1 MRLMREVRF
10 SLLPP
15 GSGDSRVTNSWG
27 GWPGDAII
35 APYLILRAVV
45 SGPVDPVSGYLCNIT
60 VVDRLM
66 RDHAIPLLQAR
77 YREAGGGVLPVPPL
91 LTALRSTCME
101 HLHDGVQLEELH
113 LSTTPYLSFSIP
125 AGGSPMIAM
134 TQSFEFSASHRLH
147 CPELSEEENRRTFGK
162 CNNPAGHGHNY
173 RVDVTVEGAPDEQ
186 TGVVI
191 ELPTFESIVK
201 ERVLDALD
209 HKHLNTDC
217 SEFASVNPSVENI
230 TRIIWEK
237 LDGAFPGCRLAR
249 VRVWETP
256 KTWAEYGGD

>member
-15 GSGDSRVTNSWG
+15 ETGESPVTNSWA
-27 GWPGDAII
+27 GWPGAAVI
-35 APYLILRAVV
+35 APYLVLRAVV
-45 SGPVDPVSGYLCNIT
+45 SGPVDPVTGYLCNIT
-60 VVDRLM
+60 VVDQLL
-66 RDHAIPLLQAR
+66 RDHAIPLMQRR
-77 YREAGGGVLPVPPL
+77 YREADGRLLPVPPL
-91 LTALRSTCME
+91 LAAVWSVCAAR
-101 HLHDGVQLEELH
+101 LHDGLRLVELH
-113 LSTTPYLSFSIP
+113 LASPPHLSFSTY
-125 AGGSPMIAM
+125 AGGNPMIRM

-147 CPELSEEENRRTFGK
+147 CPELSAAENRRTFGK

-173 RVDVTVEGAPDEQ
+173 RFEVTVEGAPDGA

-191 ELPTFESIVK
+191 ELPAFESIVK
-201 ERVLDALD
+201 ERVVDVLD

-217 SEFASVNPSVENI
+217 AEFAAINPSVENI
-230 TRIIWEK
+230 TRVIWEK
-237 LDGAFPGCRLAR
+237 LDGAFPGCRLQR